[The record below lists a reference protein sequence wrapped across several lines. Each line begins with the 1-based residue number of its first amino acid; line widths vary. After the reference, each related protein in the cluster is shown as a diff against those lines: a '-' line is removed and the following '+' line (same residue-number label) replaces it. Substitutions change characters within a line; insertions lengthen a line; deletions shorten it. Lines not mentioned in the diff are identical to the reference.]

1 MYFFPV
7 HQNYVGTDGDKTPFF
22 LSVVLTDANNQCV
35 PQYRAILWKK
45 TVGTVLHVSLLCVSV
60 AARLWYDC
68 TRVNVSSSKSID
80 EFSWNLVYNFWGRA
94 IAQRLD
100 AGFPPRQPGFAY
112 GQHVGFVV
120 DKAALG
126 QVFSGYFGFPFQ
138 SFHRFLHY
146 HNHPGL
152 TQ

>member
-1 MYFFPV
+1 M
-7 HQNYVGTDGDKTPFF
+7 
-22 LSVVLTDANNQCV
+22 
-35 PQYRAILWKK
+35 ILYILKSD
-45 TVGTVLHVSLLCVSV
+45 LLLCIKQFHIILYTLYSV
-60 AARLWYDC
+60 INATLH
-68 TRVNVSSSKSID
+68 
-80 EFSWNLVYNFWGRA
+80 LGRA
-94 IAQRLD
+94 VAQRLD
-100 AGFPPRQPGFAY
+100 AGFPLRRPGFTY

-126 QVFSGYFGFPFQ
+126 QVFSEYFGSPCQ